1 MIGPW
6 VKVCGL
12 TRAEDAIAA
21 VEVGVDLLGL
31 NFAPNSPR
39 CIDIETGRD
48 LTNTIRRA
56 ARGRTSKRPVRT
68 VAVMVNPTEEQVRE
82 IIRVLDPDVLQF
94 HGEESATFCASF
106 DHPFMKAF
114 RLENPE
120 HARPIP
126 DYLAPPAMGF
136 LIDAWVQGAHGGTGH
151 KLSHETARIALQ
163 HPRGFLAGGLTP
175 LNAYDII
182 RTLHPFGVDVA
193 SGVEVA
199 PGIKDRLLMERFVT
213 AAGAACQD

>member
-6 VKVCGL
+6 VKVCGF

-31 NFAPNSPR
+31 NFAAKSPR
-39 CIDIETGRD
+39 RIDLDTGRD
-48 LTNTIRRA
+48 LTGAIRRA

-68 VAVMVNPTEEQVRE
+68 VAVMVNPSETEVRE
-82 IIRVLDPDVLQF
+82 IIKVLDPDILQF
-94 HGEESATFCASF
+94 HGEESTDFCQRF

-114 RLENPE
+114 RLDSPE
-120 HARPIP
+120 DTRPIP
-126 DYLAPPAMGF
+126 EYLGPPAVGF

-175 LNAYDII
+175 LNAYEIV
-182 RTLHPFGVDVA
+182 RALHPFGVDVA
-193 SGVEVA
+193 SGVEVE
-199 PGIKDRLLMERFVT
+199 PGVKDRMLMQRFVA